1 MQWIGCMRPSVAAP
15 LLLVLSACGETP
27 PPCSS
32 SGPLESAP
40 SAGCLIWD
48 QRGALLVKS
57 WSDEWALPGGSVAAG
72 ESARC
77 GAEREVFEETGF
89 EVKIVNTKPMAE
101 SRYEIERN
109 GELLQK
115 TVWFYEMEVVEPFK
129 NEPDDEIEEIALV
142 DFDGALNL
150 LTHEEDRKILK
161 YVFNQ

>member
-1 MQWIGCMRPSVAAP
+1 MRPSVAAL
-15 LLLVLSACGETP
+15 LLLVLGACGETP

-77 GAEREVFEETGF
+77 GAEREVFEETGL
-89 EVKIVNTKPMAE
+89 AA
-101 SRYEIERN
+101 RA
-109 GELLQK
+109 GELAIVFENSFHLY
-115 TVWFYEMEVVEPFK
+115 WCEVPASAEPRIHRPLEVADVTWW
-129 NEPDDEIEEIALV
+129 NLEVLS
-142 DFDGALNL
+142 DGTWRYPGQGAMIRELIMARSEAP
-150 LTHEEDRKILK
+150 TD
-161 YVFNQ
+161 

>member
-1 MQWIGCMRPSVAAP
+1 MRPSVAAL

-32 SGPLESAP
+32 SGPLESAT

-77 GAEREVFEETGF
+77 GAEREVFEETGL
-89 EVKIVNTKPMAE
+89 AA
-101 SRYEIERN
+101 RA
-109 GELLQK
+109 GELAIVFDNGFHLYWCA
-115 TVWFYEMEVVEPFK
+115 VPASAEPSIHRPLEVADVTWWNLEAL
-129 NEPDDEIEEIALV
+129 PDGTWRYPGQ
-142 DFDGALNL
+142 GAMIREL
-150 LTHEEDRKILK
+150 ILARS
-161 YVFNQ
+161 QAPID